1 MYSPRLHRS
10 SNSLNP
16 LEIPLVKAP
25 RARPSQRE
33 PAAPG
38 ANGASPLVAAT
49 PSSWPN
55 TTLRLR
61 RGPLTEFANG
71 IFNPFKPFN
80 PFNPSITPGKPS
92 SAPTPDTLASPLA
105 QSPSPCAQGEGLG

>member
-1 MYSPRLHRS
+1 MMVKSLKS
-10 SNSLNP
+10 SK
-16 LEIPLVKAP
+16 IPLVKAP

-71 IFNPFKPFN
+71 IFKLFNPFKPFD
-80 PFNPSITPGKPS
+80 PFIRS
-92 SAPTPDTLASPLA
+92 SLI
-105 QSPSPCAQGEGLG
+105 GLREI

>member
-38 ANGASPLVAAT
+38 ANGASPRVAAT
-49 PSSWPN
+49 PSAWPN

-71 IFNPFKPFN
+71 IFKGSKEFKGVKGVELLSDREGAN
-80 PFNPSITPGKPS
+80 LCRRLRLSGHAATIKPG
-92 SAPTPDTLASPLA
+92 L
-105 QSPSPCAQGEGLG
+105 E